1 MKSKTILL
9 LFLSAIL
16 FIALK
21 PHGGE
26 KNSGQAPLGRTGA
39 PGETTCGGCHSGG
52 SYSGSM
58 TFEFGAKSESGYE
71 PGETYVI
78 TFTGEYG
85 APRYGFSIT
94 VLDATENPAGDFT
107 LINEDN
113 TSFGSLG
120 NGRQYVGHKAADATN
135 EWTFEWTAPSQDVGP
150 VTFYY
155 VINAANGDS
164 GTGGDFI
171 ETGSTSIQPAEEPET
186 YSLTL
191 LAEPATGGILNGEGD
206 YEAGESI
213 TVSATPNE
221 GYEFLHWTDADGIEL
236 SNQESFDFVMPEE
249 DVTLFA
255 NFSFNTYTITFII
268 EDEGG
273 EPIPDAV
280 ITLAGDEYEA
290 GFYVFEDLPPASYE
304 YTVSRDGYFDNS
316 GTIDLVDEDVNV
328 TVVLEIDETPIAE
341 LDDTGLVTIYPNPA
355 TSHVTIR
362 ANYSEMEG
370 LKIFDM
376 QGRLVHQ
383 VIVGNHEYSVDVSAL
398 DPAIY
403 LLQVRTADQTSV
415 HRVFVKP

>member
-9 LFLSAIL
+9 IFLSAML

-58 TFEFGAKSESGYE
+58 TFEFGTENGSEYE

-78 TFTGEYG
+78 TFIGDYG

-94 VLDATENPAGDFT
+94 VLDADDNPAGDFT

-113 TSFGSLG
+113 TSFGTLA

-155 VINAANGDS
+155 VINAANGDG
-164 GTGGDFI
+164 GTGGDFV

-186 YSLTL
+186 Y
-191 LAEPATGGILNGEGD
+191 
-206 YEAGESI
+206 
-213 TVSATPNE
+213 
-221 GYEFLHWTDADGIEL
+221 
-236 SNQESFDFVMPEE
+236 M
-249 DVTLFA
+249 
-255 NFSFNTYTITFII
+255 ITFII
-268 EDEGG
+268 EDETG

-304 YTVSRDGYFDNS
+304 YTVSRDGYFDKS
-316 GTIDLVDEDVNV
+316 GTVDLIDDDVSI
-328 TVVLEIDETPIAE
+328 TVVLEIDETPIADV
-341 LDDTGLVTIYPNPA
+341 DDTGLVTIFPNPA

-362 ANYSEMEG
+362 TNYSEMEA
-370 LKIFDM
+370 LNIFDM

-415 HRVFVKP
+415 HRIFIKP